1 MITSTPIISVITPT
15 YNRADELG
23 PLIHSLQ
30 NQTLD
35 HSLFELIIS
44 DDGST
49 DDTASVIDS
58 WRKKINFEL
67 RYLTQG
73 NQGPGA
79 ARNHGLSKSRGELIL
94 FIDSDCEAH
103 RSWAETILNAYQ
115 RDEFDAC
122 GGPDNAKSDF
132 TLLQKAIDFSL
143 TSFLTTGGMRG
154 HSDKMIAKFYPR
166 SHNMALKRSVYEKLG
181 GFGSLRHGQDIELSY
196 RIHKSGARVKF
207 IKDAIVYHRRRTTLK
222 KFFRQ
227 VFNWGVARINLGKI
241 DSVML
246 EPIHFIPSVATLI
259 SIMIIVGTFF
269 NGQIYFPV
277 ISIGIGLLLLACVVG
292 GIKNKSILVTLILI
306 IVIPLQVIGYGSG
319 FLIAFFS
326 RFILNRGE
334 FTGFTKRY
342 YQ

>member
-1 MITSTPIISVITPT
+1 M
-15 YNRADELG
+15 
-23 PLIHSLQ
+23 
-30 NQTLD
+30 
-35 HSLFELIIS
+35 
-44 DDGST
+44 
-49 DDTASVIDS
+49 
-58 WRKKINFEL
+58 
-67 RYLTQG
+67 
-73 NQGPGA
+73 
-79 ARNHGLSKSRGELIL
+79 

-103 RSWAETILNAYQ
+103 RLWAETILNAYQ

-166 SHNMALKRSVYEKLG
+166 SHNMALKRSVYEKIG

-207 IKDAIVYHRRRTTLK
+207 IKDAIVFHRRRTTLK

>member
-1 MITSTPIISVITPT
+1 
-15 YNRADELG
+15 
-23 PLIHSLQ
+23 
-30 NQTLD
+30 
-35 HSLFELIIS
+35 
-44 DDGST
+44 
-49 DDTASVIDS
+49 
-58 WRKKINFEL
+58 
-67 RYLTQG
+67 
-73 NQGPGA
+73 
-79 ARNHGLSKSRGELIL
+79 
-94 FIDSDCEAH
+94 
-103 RSWAETILNAYQ
+103 
-115 RDEFDAC
+115 
-122 GGPDNAKSDF
+122 
-132 TLLQKAIDFSL
+132 
-143 TSFLTTGGMRG
+143 MRG

-166 SHNMALKRSVYEKLG
+166 SHNMALKRSVYEKIG

-227 VFNWGVARINLGKI
+227 VFNCGVARINLGKI

-246 EPIHFIPSVATLI
+246 EPIHFIPSIATLI

-306 IVIPLQVIGYGSG
+306 IVIPLQVIGYGLG

-342 YQ
+342 YK